1 MKAIINLKIYDYE
14 NYIDN
19 GYIIFDK
26 KIIEVGHMDGFKSSH
41 ERIDGKG
48 KLLIP
53 GLVNFHT
60 HVYSTLFRGLDM
72 KASPQN
78 FKELLDD
85 VWWKFDSRL
94 LLEDIGLSAEVYCDE
109 CLKSGV
115 TSIIDHH
122 ASGEVSGSLDV
133 LRNVI
138 IKKFGMKAM
147 FCFETSDRFD
157 LGECIREN
165 LHSVNLGDGLFGLH
179 ALMSL
184 SDESLEKIK
193 IYAKNSPIHVHVAE
207 SIEDEEHSIRE
218 YGMTVVDRLDKFG
231 LLNEDSILAHCV
243 NINDR
248 EGELIGRKKCAVA
261 LNPTSNMNNA
271 VGIFDYNL
279 FTRNNIKI
287 LIGTDGLGV
296 NVMREWQNLYYMGKQ
311 STGNPSGIVL
321 DEIRNHIVESYRY
334 FNRISGSRIGRI
346 KSGYDAD
353 FLVFDYNPPTP
364 MNSDNAFGHVFFGVF
379 DSMKPRYVIADGHYK
394 INDYKPQIEF
404 EMRHDLVNDLWERI
418 GETL

>member
-26 KIIEVGHMDGFKSSH
+26 KIIEVGHMDDFKSTH

-53 GLVNFHT
+53 GLINFHT

-72 KASPQN
+72 KAAPTT
-78 FKELLDD
+78 FKEVLDD
-85 VWWKFDSRL
+85 IWWKFDSRL
-94 LLEDIGLSAEVYCDE
+94 RLEDIGLSAEVYCDE
-109 CLKSGV
+109 CLKAGV
-115 TSIIDHH
+115 TAIIDHH
-122 ASGEVSGSLDV
+122 ASGEINGSLDV

-138 IKKFGMKAM
+138 KKKFGMKAM

-157 LGECIREN
+157 LGDCIREN
-165 LHSVNLGDGLFGLH
+165 LNSVEAGDGLFGMH

-193 IYAKNSPIHVHVAE
+193 TYAGQSPIHVHVAE
-207 SIEDEEHSIRE
+207 SIEDEEHSIKK
-218 YGMTVVDRLDKFG
+218 YDMTVVERLEKFG

-248 EGELIGRKKCAVA
+248 EGDLIGRRKCAVV

-279 FTRNNIKI
+279 LTRNNIKI

-296 NVMREWQNLYYMGKQ
+296 NIMREWQNLYYIGKQ
-311 STGNPSGIVL
+311 STGNPSGIAL
-321 DEIRNHIVESYRY
+321 DDIRNHIVDSYRY
-334 FNRISGSRIGRI
+334 FNRISGARIGRI

-364 MNSDNAFGHVFFGVF
+364 MNRDNAFGHVFFGVF
-379 DSMKPRYVIADGHYK
+379 DSMKPRYVIADGSYK
-394 INDYKPQIEF
+394 INDYKPQVEF
-404 EMRHDLVNDLWERI
+404 EMRHDLVNELWERI

>member
-26 KIIEVGHMDGFKSSH
+26 KIIEVGHMDDFKSSH

-72 KASPQN
+72 KASPN
-78 FKELLDD
+78 TFKGVLDD
-85 VWWKFDSRL
+85 IWWKFDSKL

-109 CLKSGV
+109 CLKAGV

-122 ASGEVSGSLDV
+122 ASGEINGSLDV

-138 IKKFGMKAM
+138 KKKFGMKAM
-147 FCFETSDRFD
+147 LCFETSDRFD
-157 LGECIREN
+157 IGECIREN
-165 LHSVNLGDGLFGLH
+165 LHHIEMGDGFFGLH

-193 IYAKNSPIHVHVAE
+193 ENAGENPIHVHVAE
-207 SIEDEEHSIRE
+207 SIEDEEHSIE
-218 YGMTVVDRLDKFG
+218 NYGLTVVERLEKFG

-248 EGELIGRKKCAVA
+248 EGELIGRRNCVVA

-271 VGIFDYNL
+271 VGLFDYNL
-279 FTRNNIKI
+279 FKRNNIKI
-287 LIGTDGLGV
+287 IIGTDGLGV
-296 NVMREWQNLYYMGKQ
+296 NIMREWQNLYYLGKQ
-311 STGNPSGIVL
+311 STKNPSGIEL
-321 DEIRNHIVESYRY
+321 DEIRKHMAESYKF
-334 FNRISGSRIGRI
+334 FNRISGSKIGRI
-346 KSGYDAD
+346 KEGYDSD
-353 FLVFDYNPPTP
+353 FLVFDYCPPTP
-364 MNSDNAFGHVFFGVF
+364 MDDDNAFGHVFFGVF
-379 DSMKPRYVIADGHYK
+379 DSMKPRYVIVDGNYK

-404 EMRHDLVNDLWERI
+404 EMRQDLVRELWERI
-418 GETL
+418 GESL